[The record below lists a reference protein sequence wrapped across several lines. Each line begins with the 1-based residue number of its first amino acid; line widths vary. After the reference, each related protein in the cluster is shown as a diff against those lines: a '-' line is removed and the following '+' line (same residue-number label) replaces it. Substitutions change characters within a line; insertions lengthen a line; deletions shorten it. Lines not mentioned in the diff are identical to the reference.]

1 MLAYKTVLE
10 KDARKEADN
19 LSIKD
24 VYIKY
29 KWVGYRKKEE
39 KRNYFFV
46 NFFLFLL
53 IQNPD

>member
-1 MLAYKTVLE
+1 VILTYYCSKTDNVLAYKTVLE

-29 KWVGYRKKEE
+29 K
-39 KRNYFFV
+39 
-46 NFFLFLL
+46 
-53 IQNPD
+53 